1 MVGQIFG
8 IAGLLLGLGK
18 IRGFKGFSLLVDTLG
33 TQPDANGTRAALT
46 ILGKFL
52 NMNIDQTRV
61 DLAAEETRK
70 TLESFGLIR
79 SVTEEKKKEEQQL
92 RWFV

>member
-1 MVGQIFG
+1 
-8 IAGLLLGLGK
+8 
-18 IRGFKGFSLLVDTLG
+18 
-33 TQPDANGTRAALT
+33 LT

-52 NMNIDQTRV
+52 NMSIDQTRV